1 MLLAMPQLPNYTIFP
16 LGDAA
21 ATIDFGNTIDESI
34 NNYVLSL
41 FHSLNENV
49 IPGITELVPAYS
61 SLTVYYDIMTI
72 RKRYPLYKSAFD
84 SVKEIIVQK
93 LGGPLK
99 ESGFVQEFKKIPVC
113 YDEEFGLDTDEL
125 TRAKNIS
132 RSDLIRIHTSKIYS
146 VYMLGFL
153 PGFTYMGKVDEEI
166 SVPRKTNPRQKVE
179 AGSVGIAGY
188 QTGIYPLPSPGGW
201 QIIGRTPL
209 HLFNA
214 DNSELTLLKPGDQ
227 VQFYSISKN
236 EFNSY

>member
-1 MLLAMPQLPNYTIFP
+1 MLLAMAQLPHYTIFS

-21 ATIDFGNTIDESI
+21 ATIDFGNVIDESI
-34 NNYVLSL
+34 NRHVLSL
-41 FHSLNENV
+41 FHSFNENR

-72 RKRYPLYKSAFD
+72 RRRYPLYKSAFD
-84 SVKEIIVQK
+84 SVKEIITEK
-93 LGGPLK
+93 IAEPFK
-99 ESGFVQEFKKIPVC
+99 ESAFKGEFVKIPVC
-113 YDEEFGLDTDEL
+113 YDAEFALDANEL
-125 TRAKNIS
+125 FRTKKINRD
-132 RSDLIRIHTSKIYS
+132 DLIRIHSSKTYT

-153 PGFTYMGKVDEEI
+153 PGFSYMGIVDDEI
-166 SVPRKTNPRQKVE
+166 VMPRKVNPRARVE

-209 HLFNA
+209 RLFNA
-214 DNSELTLLKPGDQ
+214 DNSDFTLLKPGDQ
-227 VQFYSISKN
+227 VQFYSISKD